1 MDNKGTPTDNAVL
14 SLRERKHR
22 RTREAI
28 VEAAMHLF
36 AEQGFDGVTVTDI
49 AQHAE
54 VGRSTFFRY
63 FADKQ
68 EVLFADDAE
77 LRQMLVAVA
86 DERAAAMAPLGDSLA
101 DALVV
106 ARAAV
111 MAITRRIAEHS
122 SWLPVRR
129 GYVTAGV
136 EVLRRHG
143 ATPDTSML
151 ATSLAAA
158 CFAAGQDRARGGE
171 LDLPTAVDE
180 AFGQLCTLDGQ
191 GLRRRFAG

>member
-1 MDNKGTPTDNAVL
+1 
-14 SLRERKHR
+14 
-22 RTREAI
+22 
-28 VEAAMHLF
+28 
-36 AEQGFDGVTVTDI
+36 
-49 AQHAE
+49 
-54 VGRSTFFRY
+54 
-63 FADKQ
+63 
-68 EVLFADDAE
+68 
-77 LRQMLVAVA
+77 
-86 DERAAAMAPLGDSLA
+86 MAPLGDSLA

-122 SWLPVRR
+122 SWLPVRDRLIGENPELSARNLIKER